1 MKQKFVLYKNS
12 FTDFCKRSWRINK
25 PMCVLVALV
34 VVIAVFFLTAN
45 LVNHTQKAANQLMLT
60 AENIRL
66 AYQAKPNYWGLDNQ
80 SALKNNV
87 FRHFRVVKNAP
98 YNALGGKVLVGY
110 GPLGES
116 VMPGISGFDIT
127 YTDMTYAQC
136 VALLSYPF
144 SQAQNLGLLQIL
156 LYDEANSQVAEFAW
170 GGENSLPVS
179 EANAKNYCEKHNNI
193 LWHFE

>member
-1 MKQKFVLYKNS
+1 
-12 FTDFCKRSWRINK
+12 
-25 PMCVLVALV
+25 MCVLVALV

-45 LVNHTQKAANQLMLT
+45 LVNHTQKAANQLMQT

-87 FRHFRVVKNAP
+87 FSHFRMVKNAP